1 MKLFVHVC
9 DNFLFWKECQIA
21 NFIEISTLFIFRVEF
36 PKKGNRLHN
45 FRVNQMCS
53 LGQQLSKY
61 GCMIMFGADF
71 IEIFTV

>member
-21 NFIEISTLFIFRVEF
+21 NFVEISTLFIFRVDQ
-36 PKKGNRLHN
+36 
-45 FRVNQMCS
+45 VCS
-53 LGQQLSKY
+53 LGQQLSKC
-61 GCMIMFGADF
+61 GCMTMFGADF